1 MNLIACVD
9 SSWGIG
15 YNNQLLVRIPSDQKF
30 FRQTTTGKVIVLG
43 RKTLDSFPGGKPLKD
58 RTNIV
63 ITTMKNPEQRA
74 DEIYADSI
82 EKCLEILKEYKDED
96 IYICGG
102 ASIYKQ
108 FLPYCDT
115 AYITKV
121 EREFSADSFFPDL
134 DKDDEWE
141 MTEESEE
148 QTYFDNTFYFTTYR
162 RK

>member
-9 SSWGIG
+9 SNWGIG

-96 IYICGG
+96 IFICGG

>member
-9 SSWGIG
+9 SNWGIG

-121 EREFSADSFFPDL
+121 ERELSADSFFPDL

>member
-1 MNLIACVD
+1 M
-9 SSWGIG
+9 GIR

-74 DEIYADSI
+74 DEIYAYSI
-82 EKCLEILKEYKDED
+82 ESCLELLKEYNTED
-96 IYICGG
+96 VYICGG

-108 FLPYCDT
+108 FLPYCDK

-121 EREFSADSFFPDL
+121 DREFSADSFFPNL

-141 MTEESEE
+141 MIEQSEE
-148 QTYFDNTFYFTTYR
+148 QTYFDNEFYFTTYA

>member
-9 SSWGIG
+9 SNWGIG

>member
-9 SSWGIG
+9 SNWGIG

-96 IYICGG
+96 VYICGG

-121 EREFSADSFFPDL
+121 ERELSADSFFPDL

>member
-1 MNLIACVD
+1 MTIILSKNGVD
-9 SSWGIG
+9 IM
-15 YNNQLLVRIPSDQKF
+15 II
-30 FRQTTTGKVIVLG
+30 T
-43 RKTLDSFPGGKPLKD
+43 DSGS
-58 RTNIV
+58 TI
-63 ITTMKNPEQRA
+63 EQ
-74 DEIYADSI
+74 
-82 EKCLEILKEYKDED
+82 KEYKDED

>member
-9 SSWGIG
+9 SNWGIG

-134 DKDDEWE
+134 DKDNEWE

>member
-9 SSWGIG
+9 SNWGIG

-96 IYICGG
+96 VYICGG